1 MAEEDPKGPES
12 PISLSFSGS
21 GFLINYQVG
30 VVQALWE
37 LAPETMRS
45 ASKVYG
51 TSCGSVVAAAVA
63 CDVDVGLIEEFFHE
77 AVEEAR
83 KVSILTLCPGHRML
97 RIIEKGM
104 SQMLPENSHQLA
116 SGKLCISLTRVSD
129 LQNVIISEYRSKEEV
144 VQAVICSCFLP
155 VYCGFNPPSFQG
167 MRYIDG
173 GMTNMQ
179 PGSDSETMITVS
191 PYTGEVDIC
200 PRDCPTYFNC
210 ISVFRSTF
218 LLSAENLSRFS
229 YSIFPPSPPVLRE
242 FYLQGYHDA
251 IFFLQRHR
259 ENWTVNGTDKK
270 IPQQTPVH
278 CGKVVALPAPK
289 SQEMP
294 GSPGSVA
301 EITSQHL
308 VPCKLHMNMSRSLTD
323 RVTADKGR
331 SGKSKPGQLQQ
342 LFLLKAFNSD
352 GPREDAVSLRR
363 THSCH

>member
-63 CDVDVGLIEEFFHE
+63 CDVDVGRIEEFFHE

-129 LQNVIISEYRSKEEV
+129 LQNVVISEYRSKEEV

-229 YSIFPPSPPVLRE
+229 YSIFPPSPPVSSPR
-242 FYLQGYHDA
+242 DC
-251 IFFLQRHR
+251 
-259 ENWTVNGTDKK
+259 TVTDHFGMANPKHVR
-270 IPQQTPVH
+270 IINHP
-278 CGKVVALPAPK
+278 PA
-289 SQEMP
+289 Q
-294 GSPGSVA
+294 
-301 EITSQHL
+301 IT
-308 VPCKLHMNMSRSLTD
+308 R
-323 RVTADKGR
+323 
-331 SGKSKPGQLQQ
+331 
-342 LFLLKAFNSD
+342 LLKNHA
-352 GPREDAVSLRR
+352 P
-363 THSCH
+363 